1 MVYLTSNSST
11 LSCDNGDRPSVT
23 VTVTNWDESRSGD
36 KGILETPS
44 LSDHQ
49 EQTIIEEQ
57 RGDRS
62 RSENGSRFNI
72 SVADCHHLQVP
83 GRPTHATRLKSAKKD
98 LDPAEG
104 VELVH
109 LPSHQLLDAGALLR
123 ASCAKDVAD
132 PQVPFHLTRHPA
144 IGRSHCSGCNRML
157 TLVSPW

>member
-1 MVYLTSNSST
+1 MVYLTSDGST

-23 VTVTNWDESRSGD
+23 VTVTNWDESRSGE

-44 LSDHQ
+44 LRDHQ

-57 RGDRS
+57 REDRS
-62 RSENGSRFNI
+62 QSENGSRFNI

-132 PQVPFHLTRHPA
+132 PQVPFHLILHPA

-157 TLVSPW
+157 TFVCPW

>member
-57 RGDRS
+57 REDRS
-62 RSENGSRFNI
+62 QSENGSRFNI

-83 GRPTHATRLKSAKKD
+83 GRPHHATRLKSAKKD

>member
-57 RGDRS
+57 REDRS
-62 RSENGSRFNI
+62 QSENGSRFNI
-72 SVADCHHLQVP
+72 SVADCHHLRSCKCQAGRLMPPGSKVP
-83 GRPTHATRLKSAKKD
+83 RKIWTLQRGSNLFTFPLTNFLMLAHSFEPPVQKTWLTHRCL
-98 LDPAEG
+98 
-104 VELVH
+104 
-109 LPSHQLLDAGALLR
+109 
-123 ASCAKDVAD
+123 
-132 PQVPFHLTRHPA
+132 F
-144 IGRSHCSGCNRML
+144 I
-157 TLVSPW
+157 

>member
-57 RGDRS
+57 REDRS
-62 RSENGSRFNI
+62 QSENGSRFNI

-98 LDPAEG
+98 LDPGE

-132 PQVPFHLTRHPA
+132 PQVPFHLILHPA

-157 TLVSPW
+157 TFVCPW